1 MQVIL
6 FALFIAIFSLDYM
19 ARIAGVI
26 HPAVSLVPEL
36 LSAVAAVLVVGR
48 LVSTKRFDAHIK
60 YLLFFFLFGL
70 HIVNGI
76 IINEVPSGSVV
87 AGLRIYLK
95 YVPFFFVPIVYPLT
109 ARQMK
114 VLFGLLAL
122 ILVAQL
128 PLSLV
133 QRFIWFPDRA
143 TGDVVRG
150 SLETG
155 AFQSIVLVSAIAVC
169 LGMYLKKVISGG
181 TFGVLMALLF
191 LPTTMNETK
200 GTLILFPVACAVP
213 LLLMEGRKLSRFV
226 VMMAGIGTCA
236 FLAFSVIFTYTQS
249 RFVGHTDDIMEF
261 FERDRLTHYLA
272 PQTAQLDISEDR
284 YGRIDVLFVALED
297 ITARPMTA
305 LVGFGMGSATKAP
318 IESFSGP
325 LASHYYEMGV
335 LETAVPYILLETGLL
350 GVMLWIAFF
359 GMLFRDAWIVSRRD
373 DGLLG
378 GLALGWL
385 GVIPVILIA
394 YFYKQIVPVNA
405 IMYVFWFLSGA
416 IIAARYRLETTGR
429 AYPVGFVDRSR
440 MRQSAD
446 AEWVPPLLR

>member
-19 ARIAGVI
+19 ARIAGII

-36 LSAVAAVLVVGR
+36 LSGVATLLVLAR

-60 YLLFFFLFGL
+60 YLLFFLLFGL
-70 HIVNGI
+70 HLVNGML
-76 IINEVPSGSVV
+76 INETPSGSVV

-95 YVPFFFVPIVYPLT
+95 YLPFFFVPIVYPLS
-109 ARQMK
+109 ARQMSG
-114 VLFGLLAL
+114 LFRLLTL
-122 ILVAQL
+122 ILIAQL

-169 LGMYLKKVISGG
+169 LGMYLKKVISGPA
-181 TFGVLMALLF
+181 FGVLLALLF

-200 GTLILFPVACAVP
+200 GTLILFPIACAAP

-226 VMMAGIGTCA
+226 LMMAGMGTCA

-249 RFVGHTDDIMEF
+249 RFVGHTDDILEF
-261 FERDRLTHYLA
+261 FERDRLAHYLA
-272 PQTAQLDISEDR
+272 PQTAQLEISEDR
-284 YGRIDVLFVALED
+284 YGRVDIVFVALED
-297 ITARPMTA
+297 ITAQPTTA

-325 LASHYYEMGV
+325 LAQHYYDMGV

-350 GVMLWIAFF
+350 GVLLWMAFF
-359 GMLFRDAWIVSRRD
+359 ALLFRDAWVVSRHD

-416 IIAARYRLETTGR
+416 IVAARFRLASTGS
-429 AYPVGFVDRSR
+429 AYPVGLGAAPPRLEPDT
-440 MRQSAD
+440 AW
-446 AEWVPPLLR
+446 APPLLR